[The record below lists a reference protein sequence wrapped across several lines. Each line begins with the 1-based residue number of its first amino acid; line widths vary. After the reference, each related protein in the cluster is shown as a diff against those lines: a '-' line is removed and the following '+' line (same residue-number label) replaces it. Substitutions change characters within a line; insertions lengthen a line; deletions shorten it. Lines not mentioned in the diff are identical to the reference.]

1 MPALLRLVTLPLF
14 SLLLS
19 LGTLGSF
26 TRAHAAS
33 TASGPHVR
41 VDLVLEHTAIAP
53 GQASSAAV
61 RFQLEEGWHLYWQ
74 NPGDSGEAP
83 RVTFTLPAGLHA
95 GTLLFPVPHRVPTG
109 PLVNY
114 GYEGGT
120 TLLSELRAGEG
131 ATEGSFPVRAE
142 VKWLVCSEVCIP
154 GKAQLDA
161 TLAVQPETKSDA
173 AVAPVFADAR
183 AALPRPAPSGLRLTA
198 ELDAQSFLLT
208 ALTDLR
214 PQQASFFPL
223 DADLIDNPST
233 QTLTPTGAG
242 FTLRALRSEQLLDD
256 KGVTRLRGLLVLSP
270 LPAGEPPGYLV
281 DVPVF
286 VTAAPAKAPSVP
298 GATIRSADAPAS
310 AAPGPAAAS
319 TAPAP
324 AAPLSLGSVLL
335 LALLG
340 GALLNLMPCVFPV
353 LSIKALGLIQ
363 LGAAE
368 RRHAARHAL
377 AYSAGILVSF
387 WVLAGT
393 LIVLRLLGQ
402 QLGWGFQLQSPR
414 FLIALAALL
423 FLLGLNLLGIFE
435 IGIGLTGVGQSVTSR
450 SGYAGSFGTGVLATV
465 LATPCTAP
473 FMGTAIGFAM
483 SQPPASSLLTFTAL
497 GLGLALPYLLL
508 IAAPGLLRFLPRPGA
523 WMDTFKQL
531 MGFMLLGTVVWL
543 SFVLG
548 VQSGPEG
555 VTALLAGL
563 LVIGIG
569 AWVLH
574 RFGERRAATALAV
587 VLILTGALG
596 PGWLAHTQDAAAT
609 PAPGSAATPGDDLA
623 WEPFSPERVEQ
634 YRRAGKPVFIDF
646 TAAWCVSCKVNE
658 RFVLRTQEV
667 RERFKSLGVIPIKA
681 DWTSSDPAITQAL
694 AALGRSGVPCYVL
707 YGRDPAAP
715 GLTLPEVLSTGI
727 VLRALD
733 TLKQ

>member
-1 MPALLRLVTLPLF
+1 MPALVRFVTLPLL

-19 LGTLGSF
+19 LGTLATA

-41 VDLVLEHTAIAP
+41 VDLLLEHTAIAP
-53 GQASSAAV
+53 GQASSAAL
-61 RFQLEEGWHLYWQ
+61 RFQLEEGWHIYWQ

-83 RVTFTLPAGLHA
+83 RVAFTLPDGIHA

-114 GYEGGT
+114 GYEGAA

-161 TLAVQPETKSDA
+161 TLAVQRETEPDA
-173 AVAPVFADAR
+173 ASAPVFTAAR

-208 ALTDLR
+208 ALTELR

-223 DADLIDNPST
+223 DGDLVDNPST

-242 FTLRALRSEQLLDD
+242 FTLRVLRSEQLLDD

-270 LPAGEPPGYLV
+270 LAAGEPPGYLV

-286 VTAAPAKAPSVP
+286 VTATPKAPAAP
-298 GATIRSADAPAS
+298 GATIRSADAPA
-310 AAPGPAAAS
+310 PARAVVPA
-319 TAPAP
+319 APAP

-368 RRHAARHAL
+368 RRHTARHAL

-387 WVLAGT
+387 WALAGT

-414 FLIALAALL
+414 FLVALAALL

-450 SGYAGSFGTGVLATV
+450 GGYAGSFGTGVLATV

-548 VQSGPEG
+548 VQAGPEG

-574 RFGERRAATALAV
+574 RFGERRAATPLAV
-587 VLILTGALG
+587 ILMLVGALG
-596 PGWLAHTQDAAAT
+596 PGWLARTQDGVAAA
-609 PAPGSAATPGDDLA
+609 APGPGAATAGDDLA
-623 WEPFSPERVEQ
+623 WEPFSPERVAQ